1 MKDSVAVP
9 TATASTP
16 RTIAPF
22 EKGQI
27 WRIGDLNLAVT
38 LVGKT
43 LVHYKRYKTKRHGN
57 QTTLSSKPDLQ
68 KYLLSNNAILV
79 SE

>member
-1 MKDSVAVP
+1 MKNPASAP
-9 TATASTP
+9 STP
-16 RTIAPF
+16 KTMVPF
-22 EKGQI
+22 EKGQV
-27 WRIGDLNLAVT
+27 WQIGDLNVAVT

-68 KYLLSNNAILV
+68 KYLLSNNATLV

>member
-1 MKDSVAVP
+1 MKKSASSPSSPKTLVA
-9 TATASTP
+9 
-16 RTIAPF
+16 F

-27 WRIGDLNLAVT
+27 WQIGDLNVAVT